1 MSTTLGRITPFN
13 GLCKYCLNLTKVQE
27 YTSDTFEQEGIKTYQ
42 CSAIPGLTFDSIIET
57 IIDGDS
63 LTLALADTN
72 ISNCNRFLPGAKLL
86 FTSIVYDSTMG
97 AETLT
102 IGYNLQ
108 GVVGTPDLNFYFVGT
123 STPIGT
129 ASAVTDGSNTI
140 VINGALADGDYYL
153 YMQLSTTEMSVI
165 YPFNIVTT

>member
-13 GLCKYCLNLTKVQE
+13 GLCKYCLNLTKVQN
-27 YTSDTFEQEGIKTYQ
+27 YSADTFEQEGIKTYQ
-42 CSAIPGLTFDSIIET
+42 CSAIPGLTFESIIET
-57 IIDGDS
+57 VIDSDS

-86 FTSIVYDSTMG
+86 FTSIVYDGISQ
-97 AETLT
+97 LT

-108 GVVGTPDLNFYFVGT
+108 GVVGTPNLDFYFVGT
-123 STPIGT
+123 SASIGT